1 MLLICEKWTGQT
13 LMLTGEPADSIDDR
27 DDSARG
33 HVAIPT
39 PFADTGRSA
48 ELPGISTNAA
58 SNDWVPLISL
68 SLSDTDICVMHLLG
82 CDRACPG
89 GPFFSMDTANGG
101 TALRDWE
108 CRFHERHGDATV
120 IAQIKWKEGRL
131 WFRWLP
137 AASQVSR
144 MNHLRNCVLRLATG
158 PSSHCVQLRHP
169 VTVPPLILRTTEE
182 SHAGWTIPSSPDP
195 DAMRLMIRPPE
206 ELGASLPGPFFS
218 LPMNHGKQWVQRERS
233 DEASDLMFL
242 LQTRLRGRL
251 ELSVTPGFRI
261 GAGMPIVRLNPAR
274 LRDVKLGVEQE
285 VRLRQSQLLS
295 LPTNAR
301 GKAWGP
307 GNAQILRGQILG
319 QLESAWSTLRQLDGL
334 AKEVSSLDK
343 KAAWHF
349 RITYESDDA
358 VVVLLES
365 RSQEHDAPPTP
376 GIEDSQAK

>member
-1 MLLICEKWTGQT
+1 
-13 LMLTGEPADSIDDR
+13 
-27 DDSARG
+27 
-33 HVAIPT
+33 VAILN
-39 PFADTGRSA
+39 PFAATGRSA
-48 ELPGISTNAA
+48 GLPNISPDAA
-58 SNDWVPLISL
+58 SNDWVPLASL

-82 CDRACPG
+82 GDRACPG

-108 CRFHERHGDATV
+108 CRFHERRGDATI
-120 IAQIKWKEGRL
+120 IAQFKLEKGRL

-137 AASQVSR
+137 AASQGSR

-158 PSSHCVQLRHP
+158 PSSHCIQLRHP
-169 VTVPPLILRTTEE
+169 VTVLPMALRTTEE

-195 DAMRLMIRPPE
+195 DAMQLTVQPPE
-206 ELGASLPGPFFS
+206 ELGASLPSPFFS
-218 LPMNHGKQWVQRERS
+218 LPINQGKQWVQRERS
-233 DEASDLMFL
+233 DEASDLIFL

-251 ELSVTPGFRI
+251 ELTVTPGFRI
-261 GAGMPIVRLNPAR
+261 AAGMPIIRLNPVK
-274 LRDVKLGVEQE
+274 LRDAKLEVERE

-295 LPTNAR
+295 LPTNSR

-307 GNAQILRGQILG
+307 RNADILRGQIQG
-319 QLESAWSTLRQLDGL
+319 QLESAWSTLRQLNGL
-334 AKEVSSLDK
+334 AAEVLSLDK

-365 RSQEHDAPPTP
+365 RSQEHDAQTTP
-376 GIEDSQAK
+376 ESEESQEN